1 MNILNILTQVLEA
14 QAIGGLDFSNFQINY
29 EALNKALSITGT
41 GMLGVFIITIV
52 IIIVVNL
59 LNKFTNR

>member
-1 MNILNILTQVLEA
+1 MNFLNILTQLLTA
-14 QAIGGLDFSNFQINY
+14 QNSGGLDFSNFQINY
-29 EALNKALSITGT
+29 EALTKALSITGT
-41 GMLGVFIITIV
+41 GMVGVFVITVV

>member
-1 MNILNILTQVLEA
+1 MYFLNILTKALDA
-14 QAIGGLDFSNFQINY
+14 ANSGGLDFSNFQINY

-41 GMLGVFIITIV
+41 GMLGVFIITVV

-59 LNKFTNR
+59 LNKFTNK

>member
-1 MNILNILTQVLEA
+1 MNFLNILTQLLTA
-14 QAIGGLDFSNFQINY
+14 QNSGGLDFSNFQINY
-29 EALNKALSITGT
+29 EALSKALSITGT
-41 GMLGVFIITIV
+41 GMVGVFVITVV

>member
-1 MNILNILTQVLEA
+1 MNFLNIVTQLLTA
-14 QAIGGLDFSNFQINY
+14 QNSGGLDFSNFQINY
-29 EALNKALSITGT
+29 EALSKALSITGT
-41 GMLGVFIITIV
+41 GMVGVFVITVV

>member
-1 MNILNILTQVLEA
+1 MNFLNIVTQLLTA
-14 QAIGGLDFSNFQINY
+14 QNSGGLDFSNFQINF

-41 GMLGVFIITIV
+41 GMVGVFIITVV

>member
-1 MNILNILTQVLEA
+1 MNFLNILTQLLTA
-14 QAIGGLDFSNFQINY
+14 QSSGLDFSNFQINY

-41 GMLGVFIITIV
+41 GMVGVFVITVV

-59 LNKFTNR
+59 LNKFTNK

>member
-14 QAIGGLDFSNFQINY
+14 QATGGLDFSNFQINY
-29 EALNKALSITGT
+29 EALSKALSITGT